1 MDDRRVGLIVR
12 ALRRR
17 RGWRQV
23 DLACAAGR
31 SQGMVSLVERG
42 HLDRVSLRVVRLILA
57 ALEATAV
64 IEVRWRAG
72 ALDRLLD
79 EDHARLVGVIA
90 ERLRRAN
97 WSVETEVT
105 YAHYREH
112 GSYDILAFHPSSGIV
127 LVVEC
132 KTDLPSVEGAL
143 RKVDEKVRLA
153 PMVARERFGWQ
164 PNGVARL
171 LVMPEISTLRRR
183 VGRHAELL
191 RGSFPSG
198 SVHMKQWIAS
208 PSGPAA
214 GLWFLSP
221 TNAHSGIRRPG
232 GRERVRRPTARSGND
247 EAVA

>member
-1 MDDRRVGLIVR
+1 MR

-17 RGWRQV
+17 RRWRQV
-23 DLACAAGR
+23 DLARAAGC

-42 HLDRVSLRVVRLILA
+42 HLDRVSLRVVRRLLA
-57 ALEATAV
+57 ALDATAL

-79 EDHARLVGVIA
+79 EGHARLLGIIA
-90 ERLRRAN
+90 DRLRRTG

-112 GSYDILAFHPSSGIV
+112 GSYDILAFHPSSSTI

-143 RKVDEKVRLA
+143 RRVDEKVRLA
-153 PMVARERFGWQ
+153 PTVARERFGWLAK
-164 PNGVARL
+164 GVARV
-171 LVMPEISTLRRR
+171 LVMPEDSTLRRR
-183 VGRHAELL
+183 VARHAVVL
-191 RGSFPSG
+191 RGAFPAG
-198 SVHMKQWIAS
+198 SIQMRQWIAA

-214 GLWFLSP
+214 GLWFLSS
-221 TNAHSGIRRPG
+221 TNARSGIRGRG
-232 GRERVRRPTARSGND
+232 GRERVRRPTSRSGSD
-247 EAVA
+247 EAAA